1 MIDARDRDKTGKQ
14 LLLRSV
20 GVRAPAVHTGCEG
33 SCTVRM
39 RGTKQRNVFKC
50 PQGVACKAEREYRS
64 ATAVALVDTTVDP
77 CIVGY
82 DGALCA
88 FCDAGFSMGKS
99 GCKICK
105 SVGEASEGL
114 AYVVAAIVFLLLC
127 KRCYKQRQLKKKHAK
142 SNSAVNVL
150 KILARVLPELVADIK
165 VFIGVFQTMSNMGR
179 E

>member
-1 MIDARDRDKTGKQ
+1 
-14 LLLRSV
+14 
-20 GVRAPAVHTGCEG
+20 
-33 SCTVRM
+33 M

-114 AYVVAAIVFLLLC
+114 AYVAAAIVFLLLC

-142 SNSAVNVL
+142 SNSAINVL

-165 VFIGVFQTMSNMGR
+165 VFIGVYQVGLRSCNWPLVALQFTSNDH
-179 E
+179 